1 MAKMKV
7 IYSETCLEYSQPGH
21 PESPERVRS
30 SYEHLKSKY
39 EVVKPEA
46 AAEDDVLAVHT
57 PDLVGLV
64 RSGNFFDGDSPAYPK
79 LYEHAILSAGGA
91 IAASDFALKGI
102 PAFSLLR
109 PPGHH
114 AGRNFLG
121 GFCYFNNIAVAVTR
135 ALNEVEKI
143 AILDF
148 DCHHGNGTE
157 DIFHGHENVLYVSLH
172 QSPLYP
178 GTGITSDLNC
188 LNFPVRAGTD
198 EDEYMDILA
207 VALESVSNFDPGM
220 IAVSAGFDTF
230 KEDPI
235 TNVALEIETYGKI
248 AQRIKALGRPV
259 FSVLEGGY
267 SASMPRCVEA
277 YLEGLE
283 T

>member
-1 MAKMKV
+1 MKI

-30 SYEHLKSKY
+30 TYEHLGSKY
-39 EVVKPEA
+39 EIVEPQA
-46 AAEDDVLAVHT
+46 AAEEDILAVHT

-64 RSGNFFDGDSPAYPK
+64 RSGNFYDGDSPAYPN
-79 LYEHAILSAGGA
+79 LYEHAMLSVGGA
-91 IAASDFALKGI
+91 IAAADLALKGT

-121 GFCYFNNIAVAVTR
+121 GFCYFNNIAVAVAKTLDEAQR
-135 ALNEVEKI
+135 I
-143 AILDF
+143 AIIDF

-157 DIFHGHENVLYVSLH
+157 DICHGRENVLYVSLH

-188 LNFPVRAGTD
+188 LNYPVRPGTG
-198 EDEYMDILA
+198 EEEYMATFLE
-207 VALESVSNFDPGM
+207 ALESVSEFNPGM

-235 TNVALEIETYGKI
+235 TNVSLEIDTYGKI